1 MDGARITTF
10 PAEASI
16 LDRCTPIYE
25 DFPGWKTP
33 TKGARSRDDLPP
45 LAKEY
50 LNNLERLTGRPI
62 WMISTGP
69 GREDTI
75 EVKNPFTAIE
85 EGQV

>member
-1 MDGARITTF
+1 
-10 PAEASI
+10 
-16 LDRCTPIYE
+16 
-25 DFPGWKTP
+25 
-33 TKGARSRDDLPP
+33 LPP